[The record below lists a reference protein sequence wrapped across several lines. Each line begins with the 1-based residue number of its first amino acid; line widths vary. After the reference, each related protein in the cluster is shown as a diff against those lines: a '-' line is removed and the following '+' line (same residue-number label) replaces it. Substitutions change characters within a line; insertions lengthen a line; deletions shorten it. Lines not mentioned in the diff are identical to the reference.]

1 MTATQISTA
10 SDFVIIISS
19 NGVRTIV
26 ATYPEALEHV
36 AALGGVAVGH
46 SGDLEDGGDRT
57 LIWASEADAEN
68 DDGAKAI
75 ATIRARYA

>member
-1 MTATQISTA
+1 MSTQISTA
-10 SDFVIIISS
+10 SDFVVVSS

-26 ATYPEALEHV
+26 ATYPEALKH
-36 AALGGVAVGH
+36 AASLGGVAVGH

-57 LIWASEADAEN
+57 LVWASAADAEN

-75 ATIRARYA
+75 ATIRARHAA

>member
-10 SDFVIIISS
+10 TDFVIATI
-19 NGVRTIV
+19 GGARTVV
-26 ATYPEALEHV
+26 ATYPEALEYV
-36 AALGGVAVGH
+36 ASIGGLAVGH

-57 LIWASEADAEN
+57 LVWASEADAKN

-75 ATIRARYA
+75 ATIRARY